1 MRYQKATSL
10 RGPLKRLRTRNVSPI
25 PSGLEHGQAAPQK
38 VKEGLQ
44 VCTHTE
50 QQACLHCQPS
60 IQSKPRRGHSAGMR
74 KTLRS
79 PNSIHPTF
87 LWPNEALFY
96 LLSFHTFA
104 LKWTLSSRA
113 MVFAVTTTMASPT
126 KKAEGGCSLEEDP
139 PASEPSSGVGTCTVR

>member
-50 QQACLHCQPS
+50 QQAFTASLPYNQS
-60 IQSKPRRGHSAGMR
+60 LGGVIQ
-74 KTLRS
+74 L
-79 PNSIHPTF
+79 
-87 LWPNEALFY
+87 
-96 LLSFHTFA
+96 
-104 LKWTLSSRA
+104 
-113 MVFAVTTTMASPT
+113 V
-126 KKAEGGCSLEEDP
+126 
-139 PASEPSSGVGTCTVR
+139 